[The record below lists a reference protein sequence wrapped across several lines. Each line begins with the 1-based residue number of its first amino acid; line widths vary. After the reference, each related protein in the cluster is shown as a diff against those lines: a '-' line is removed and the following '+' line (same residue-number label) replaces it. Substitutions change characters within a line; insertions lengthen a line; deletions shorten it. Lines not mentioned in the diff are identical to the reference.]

1 MSMSN
6 TETVVKEV
14 RTRLWG
20 KQAFRCL
27 LFRYLSKLLWPRGS
41 SPRRRYCGAIRICIP
56 RSLAIQPEL
65 TGENPSILER
75 AYTSPIFCRP

>member
-27 LFRYLSKLLWPRGS
+27 LLPLVVQIVLAEEFLAAKTLLWGDRHLHTSFSGDT
-41 SPRRRYCGAIRICIP
+41 A
-56 RSLAIQPEL
+56 
-65 TGENPSILER
+65 R
-75 AYTSPIFCRP
+75 AHG